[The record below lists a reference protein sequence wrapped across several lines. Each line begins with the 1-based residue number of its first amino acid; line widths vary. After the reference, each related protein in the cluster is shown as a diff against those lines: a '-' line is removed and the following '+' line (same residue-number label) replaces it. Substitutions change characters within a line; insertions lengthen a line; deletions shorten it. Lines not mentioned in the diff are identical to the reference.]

1 MPKNSGTS
9 NTDAAPNYIFC
20 QHFNLAE
27 AHDGKC
33 CDCFDIK
40 QVFRIQH
47 TEPKSDDCSTNQ
59 VTTPK

>member
-20 QHFNLAE
+20 QHFDPAE
-27 AHDGKC
+27 AHSGKR

-40 QVFRIQH
+40 QVFHIKSTQ
-47 TEPKSDDCSTNQ
+47 PKSDNCITNQ
-59 VTTPK
+59 VSTSK